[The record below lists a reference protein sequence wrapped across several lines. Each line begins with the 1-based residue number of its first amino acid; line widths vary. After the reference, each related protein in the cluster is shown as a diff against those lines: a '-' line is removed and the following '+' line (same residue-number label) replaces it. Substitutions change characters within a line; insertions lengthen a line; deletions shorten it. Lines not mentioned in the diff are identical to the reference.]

1 MQPQQQPLAEARYH
15 QEWFASYSH
24 GANCVNCRT
33 HIDPKKISRVSR
45 IENALY
51 DMFYREAAP
60 HKAHVCCPDYVMREL
75 QEKIGDDFEKCTN
88 ALRDTMCISPLTSVH
103 LYHEASRYV
112 ILRRY
117 DAHVDA
123 IEERL
128 ERLERLE
135 ARVTAL
141 EAEVEFLRGL
151 DNARH
156 VDMLHASKKRMYGE
170 AADKKI

>member
-1 MQPQQQPLAEARYH
+1 MNPQQPLATNGS
-15 QEWFASYSH
+15 QELFESYLH
-24 GANCVNCRT
+24 GASCASCRT
-33 HIDPKKISRVSR
+33 NDATKRSRVTQL
-45 IENALY
+45 ENALY
-51 DMFYREAAP
+51 DIFYREAAP
-60 HKAHVCCPDYVMREL
+60 HKAHVCCPNYVLREL
-75 QEKIGDDFEKCTN
+75 IERTGVKLGEIMD
-88 ALRDTMCISPLTSVH
+88 ALRDTMGDHAPLTSVH
-103 LYHEASRYV
+103 VYHEASRYV
-112 ILRRY
+112 LLRRL

-156 VDMLHASKKRMYGE
+156 VDMLHASKKRMYEE